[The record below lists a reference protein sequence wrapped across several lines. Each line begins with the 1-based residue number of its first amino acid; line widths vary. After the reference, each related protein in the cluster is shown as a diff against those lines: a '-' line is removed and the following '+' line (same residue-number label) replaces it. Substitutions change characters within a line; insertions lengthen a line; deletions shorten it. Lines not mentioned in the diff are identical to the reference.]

1 MEVIKGDT
9 RSIDCSSY
17 ERGRFSG
24 GLTASKYL
32 PE

>member
-9 RSIDCSSY
+9 KSIDCSSY

-24 GLTASKYL
+24 GFAGSK
-32 PE
+32 